1 MKIIKSP
8 NPLKKYRALFNNGRH
23 TDFGASGYDDY
34 ITSKSEVKKRA
45 SLARHRVNEN
55 WQDPYSSGALSRFL
69 LWNLPTLEASIA
81 DYNRRFSV

>member
-45 SLARHRVNEN
+45 YLARHRVNEN
-55 WQDPYSSGALSRFL
+55 WQDAYSSGALARWI

>member
-45 SLARHRVNEN
+45 YLARHRVNEN
-55 WQDPYSSGALSRFL
+55 WQDAYSSGALSRWI